1 MDGFERR
8 IEDPDKWVRGW
19 CGSLT
24 SVRVH
29 VGFGVRGGL
38 GVWLGVLSWVWL
50 ERLC

>member
-1 MDGFERR
+1 MRGGSKTRTSGCVGGVGRSPERL
-8 IEDPDKWVRGW
+8 G
-19 CGSLT
+19 
-24 SVRVH
+24 VRVH